1 MAKSLRG
8 IIEPQHIHLD
18 VAVSCKRSILETLG
32 KLAAEDFGLDAKLV
46 HEKLMDRESLGTT
59 GVGGGI
65 AIPHARVEVDEL
77 CGLFVRLRD
86 RIGFDSVDGD
96 PVDLVFLL
104 LAPDADNANHLKA
117 LSRVARTLK
126 TPGVLDSLRGATNV
140 DAAYAALVSESDA
153 EAA

>member
-8 IIEPQHIHLD
+8 IIKPQHIHLD
-18 VAVSCKRSILETLG
+18 VAASCKRSILETLG
-32 KLAAEDFGLDAKLV
+32 GLAARDFGLDASLV
-46 HEKLMDRESLGTT
+46 HDKLMDRESLGTT

-65 AIPHARVEVDEL
+65 AIPHARVEVGGL
-77 CGLFVRLRD
+77 SGLFVRLRD
-86 RIGFDSVDGD
+86 KIGFDSVDGD

-104 LAPDADNANHLKA
+104 LAPDADNSNHLKA